1 MASIINRI
9 KRFAAS
15 PQGRKAEAKAG
26 EMARD
31 PRNQAKLRK
40 LRDRFGKH
48 R

>member
-9 KRFAAS
+9 KRFATS
-15 PQGRKAEAKAG
+15 PQGRKAEAKA
-26 EMARD
+26 EQMARD

-40 LRDRFGKH
+40 LRARLGKH